1 MGDMFK
7 TLMWPFLKVDL
18 NSLHE
23 TSSTVKSIKSAPV
36 YARLHF
42 HKETP
47 TFDLTIE
54 RPMEKLQFGQIRLP
68 YGLHMVLPL
77 KGDLITSA
85 KSAANLISANT
96 LLPVCK
102 VEGKALLTF
111 DNRSHPLTM
120 DPCFHVVA
128 ADCSIHGKFAVQARE
143 LASGQK
149 DICAAFAAT
158 STCSSKTTFK
168 DPRLACTASPRLRPP
183 PTGSPTVLLDVKL

>member
-1 MGDMFK
+1 MRHQALALDEIQVTLKYNNVPSWVRIVEAKSVDMFK

-18 NSLHE
+18 NTLLE
-23 TSSTVKSIKSAPV
+23 TSSTVKSINSAPV

-77 KGDLITSA
+77 KGDFITSA

-96 LLPVCK
+96 LLPACK
-102 VEGKALLTF
+102 VEGKALQTF
-111 DNRSHPLTM
+111 DNRFV
-120 DPCFHVVA
+120 D
-128 ADCSIHGKFAVQARE
+128 K
-143 LASGQK
+143 
-149 DICAAFAAT
+149 
-158 STCSSKTTFK
+158 
-168 DPRLACTASPRLRPP
+168 
-183 PTGSPTVLLDVKL
+183 